1 MKKLLQ
7 THPWPLLLF
16 SVAAAAGILFLSL
29 CYGLLSAAVGAFLML
44 FLLAFCVIWKLYRT
58 VLRQK
63 SQLAHTGSLLQEN
76 ILKNLLQ
83 NEVPSGE
90 RLKKLL
96 HQYDLHFSTEWFCVI
111 ITKVVDENTFLS
123 RSSHT
128 PDYALMEQIGLIR
141 RQLCEQYLG
150 SFPDFHVT
158 NINGKQIILV
168 NVEERD
174 GQKPAQC
181 VLEIDK
187 AVSQMLVSLSEQYGL
202 CYCAAISD
210 PCHGVSALNYAF
222 VQASGLLESVSEC
235 GCVVTSSSLGDVGVP
250 SRTQIYRSEL
260 ERKFYNYTVSGNY
273 EKAGQILLQRTQ
285 ADFSDPFFSFPS
297 YKQDLLRCIN
307 FLTDSMGLSRQS
319 ATPQGRTLF
328 EEYIAIS
335 QCFTQETLLSALDT
349 FCTHLNAFLAE
360 EKRSAKCKE
369 EQIQDY
375 IRQNYMDANLSAAAI
390 SQQFGIS
397 QAYLSRL
404 IKQYFGMGV
413 LDMIHK
419 ERISHIKP
427 LLETD
432 LRMEEIACRC
442 GYYSQRTMSQAF
454 RRYEGITPNDY
465 RKSRTQ
471 LPTDA

>member
-1 MKKLLQ
+1 M
-7 THPWPLLLF
+7 
-16 SVAAAAGILFLSL
+16 
-29 CYGLLSAAVGAFLML
+29 
-44 FLLAFCVIWKLYRT
+44 
-58 VLRQK
+58 
-63 SQLAHTGSLLQEN
+63 
-76 ILKNLLQ
+76 
-83 NEVPSGE
+83 
-90 RLKKLL
+90 
-96 HQYDLHFSTEWFCVI
+96 
-111 ITKVVDENTFLS
+111 
-123 RSSHT
+123 
-128 PDYALMEQIGLIR
+128 
-141 RQLCEQYLG
+141 
-150 SFPDFHVT
+150 
-158 NINGKQIILV
+158 
-168 NVEERD
+168 
-174 GQKPAQC
+174 
-181 VLEIDK
+181 
-187 AVSQMLVSLSEQYGL
+187 
-202 CYCAAISD
+202 
-210 PCHGVSALNYAF
+210 
-222 VQASGLLESVSEC
+222 
-235 GCVVTSSSLGDVGVP
+235 P

-285 ADFSDPFFSFPS
+285 VDFSDPFFSFPS

-360 EKRSAKCKE
+360 EKRSTKCKE

-432 LRMEEIACRC
+432 LRMEEIACRVRVLLSAHNVT
-442 GYYSQRTMSQAF
+442 GVPA
-454 RRYEGITPNDY
+454 
-465 RKSRTQ
+465 
-471 LPTDA
+471 L